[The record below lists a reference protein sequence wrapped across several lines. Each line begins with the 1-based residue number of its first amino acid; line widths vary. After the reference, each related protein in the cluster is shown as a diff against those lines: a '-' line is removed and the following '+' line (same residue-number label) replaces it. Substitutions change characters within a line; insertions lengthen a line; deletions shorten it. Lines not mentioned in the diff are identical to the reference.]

1 MFQLFLYETLRLHV
15 IRPPVPAFTT
25 AGKSPVVSK
34 TEPLTDTAP
43 TISTHAET
51 IDAHVGKRIRLR
63 RTLLG
68 LSQEKLGEALGVTFQ
83 QIQKYERG
91 TNRVGA
97 SRLYDIATALDVPI
111 SFFFDD
117 MITPRKDG
125 MTNQGFA
132 ATRKPFGAP
141 NPFPVTPAPA
151 SRTAVQTMT
160 DEQNLLARKETLD
173 LVRAYYQI
181 PDRALRQK
189 MFELIQSMARSGT
202 AD

>member
-1 MFQLFLYETLRLHV
+1 M
-15 IRPPVPAFTT
+15 
-25 AGKSPVVSK
+25 SK
-34 TEPLTDTAP
+34 TEPLTDPAS

-91 TNRVGA
+91 ANRVGA

-117 MITPRKDG
+117 MLPPQKVSLG
-125 MTNQGFA
+125 NKGFA
-132 ATRKPFGAP
+132 ETRKPFGAP
-141 NPFPVTPAPA
+141 LPSSATPASTGSSAPQA
-151 SRTAVQTMT
+151 LT
-160 DEQNLLARKETLD
+160 DEQDMLARKETLD

-189 MFELIQSMARSGT
+189 MLELIQSMTRPGM

>member
-1 MFQLFLYETLRLHV
+1 M
-15 IRPPVPAFTT
+15 
-25 AGKSPVVSK
+25 SK
-34 TEPLTDTAP
+34 TEPLTDPAP
-43 TISTHAET
+43 TIVTHAET

-117 MITPRKDG
+117 MTAGQDLG
-125 MTNQGFA
+125 MNTKGFA
-132 ATRKPFGAP
+132 ETRKPFGTPPPPAFP
-141 NPFPVTPAPA
+141 SAPFPNTTTQA
-151 SRTAVQTMT
+151 MT
-160 DEQNLLARKETLD
+160 EEQDLLARKETLD

-181 PDRALRQK
+181 PDKILRQK
-189 MFELIQSMARSGT
+189 VLDLVQSMAKPSFT
-202 AD
+202 D

>member
-1 MFQLFLYETLRLHV
+1 M
-15 IRPPVPAFTT
+15 
-25 AGKSPVVSK
+25 SN
-34 TEPLTDTAP
+34 TEPLTDPTA

-117 MITPRKDG
+117 MLSPAKPGVRH
-125 MTNQGFA
+125 QGFA
-132 ATRKPFGAP
+132 ETRKPFG
-141 NPFPVTPAPA
+141 TPAP
-151 SRTAVQTMT
+151 STATPPALPSNPSIKTMT
-160 DEQNLLARKETLD
+160 DEQDMLARKETLD

-181 PDRALRQK
+181 PDRDLRQK
-189 MFELIQSMARSGT
+189 MLELIQSMARPNT
-202 AD
+202 TR

>member
-1 MFQLFLYETLRLHV
+1 M
-15 IRPPVPAFTT
+15 
-25 AGKSPVVSK
+25 SK
-34 TEPLTDTAP
+34 TEPQTDPAS

-117 MITPRKDG
+117 MLNPATDG
-125 MTNQGFA
+125 ATGRGFA
-132 ATRKPFGAP
+132 ETRKAFG
-141 NPFPVTPAPA
+141 TPPPPPQVAAAATLPA
-151 SRTAVQTMT
+151 TASDQ
-160 DEQNLLARKETLD
+160 DLLARKETLD

-181 PDRALRQK
+181 PDKALRQK
-189 MFELIQSMARSGT
+189 MLDLMQSMARPSPT
-202 AD
+202 D

>member
-1 MFQLFLYETLRLHV
+1 M
-15 IRPPVPAFTT
+15 
-25 AGKSPVVSK
+25 SK
-34 TEPLTDTAP
+34 TEPLTDPAS

-91 TNRVGA
+91 ANRVGA

-117 MITPRKDG
+117 MTPLPEAG
-125 MTNQGFA
+125 MANRGFA
-132 ATRKPFGAP
+132 EARKPFGTSLPTGFAP
-141 NPFPVTPAPA
+141 TVSDDAAMQAITE
-151 SRTAVQTMT
+151 
-160 DEQNLLARKETLD
+160 EQDVLARKETLD

-181 PDRALRQK
+181 PDKTLRQK
-189 MFELIQSMARSGT
+189 VLDLIQSMAQPGT
-202 AD
+202 AK

>member
-1 MFQLFLYETLRLHV
+1 M
-15 IRPPVPAFTT
+15 
-25 AGKSPVVSK
+25 SK
-34 TEPLTDTAP
+34 TEPLTDPAS

-117 MITPRKDG
+117 MPSPAMPSMINT
-125 MTNQGFA
+125 GFA
-132 ATRKPFGAP
+132 ETRKSFGSP
-141 NPFPVTPAPA
+141 IPAPA
-151 SRTAVQTMT
+151 LPAPTAQAMT

-181 PDRALRQK
+181 PDKALRQK
-189 MFELIQSMARSGT
+189 MLDLIQSMAQPNTSR
-202 AD
+202 

>member
-1 MFQLFLYETLRLHV
+1 M
-15 IRPPVPAFTT
+15 
-25 AGKSPVVSK
+25 SN
-34 TEPLTDTAP
+34 TEPLTDPAA

-117 MITPRKDG
+117 MLSSAKPSAL
-125 MTNQGFA
+125 NHGFA
-132 ATRKPFGAP
+132 ETRKPFGTS
-141 NPFPVTPAPA
+141 TPCATTPPA
-151 SRTAVQTMT
+151 LPSSPSLKAMT
-160 DEQNLLARKETLD
+160 DEQDMLARKETLD

-181 PDRALRQK
+181 PDRDLRQK
-189 MFELIQSMARSGT
+189 MLELIQSMARPSAT
-202 AD
+202 R

>member
-1 MFQLFLYETLRLHV
+1 M
-15 IRPPVPAFTT
+15 
-25 AGKSPVVSK
+25 SK
-34 TEPLTDTAP
+34 TEPLTDPAS
-43 TISTHAET
+43 TISSHAET

-117 MITPRKDG
+117 MASPPIPG
-125 MTNQGFA
+125 MPPTGLA
-132 ATRKPFGAP
+132 ETRKPFGSP
-141 NPFPVTPAPA
+141 LPAPA
-151 SRTAVQTMT
+151 PPTPTTQAMAE
-160 DEQNLLARKETLD
+160 EQDLLARKETLD

-181 PDRALRQK
+181 PDKTLRQK
-189 MFELIQSMARSGT
+189 MLDLIQSMARPNTSG
-202 AD
+202 

>member
-1 MFQLFLYETLRLHV
+1 M
-15 IRPPVPAFTT
+15 
-25 AGKSPVVSK
+25 SK
-34 TEPLTDTAP
+34 TEPLTDPAS

-117 MITPRKDG
+117 MLPSPTG
-125 MTNQGFA
+125 SMTNRGFA
-132 ATRKPFGAP
+132 ETRKPFGAP
-141 NPFPVTPAPA
+141 APSPIPPA
-151 SRTAVQTMT
+151 STAMQTMT
-160 DEQNLLARKETLD
+160 DEQSLLARKETLD

-181 PDRALRQK
+181 PDKALRQK
-189 MFELIQSMARSGT
+189 MLDLIQSMARAST
-202 AD
+202 PD

>member
-1 MFQLFLYETLRLHV
+1 MD
-15 IRPPVPAFTT
+15 PA
-25 AGKSPVVSK
+25 A
-34 TEPLTDTAP
+34 

-117 MITPRKDG
+117 MLGAAKPTVL
-125 MTNQGFA
+125 NCGFA
-132 ATRKPFGAP
+132 ETRKPFGAP
-141 NPFPVTPAPA
+141 PPSPAPVLTGNA
-151 SRTAVQTMT
+151 TTKDAT
-160 DEQNLLARKETLD
+160 DEQDMLARKETLD

-181 PDRALRQK
+181 PDRDLRQK
-189 MFELIQSMARSGT
+189 MLELIQSMARPNISK
-202 AD
+202 

>member
-1 MFQLFLYETLRLHV
+1 M
-15 IRPPVPAFTT
+15 
-25 AGKSPVVSK
+25 SK
-34 TEPLTDTAP
+34 TEPLTDQAS

-91 TNRVGA
+91 ANRVGA

-117 MITPRKDG
+117 MLSTGESEVPSR
-125 MTNQGFA
+125 GFA
-132 ATRKPFGAP
+132 ETRKPFGAP
-141 NPFPVTPAPA
+141 APVPAAQAPP
-151 SRTAVQTMT
+151 TNNMQAVT
-160 DEQNLLARKETLD
+160 DEQHLLARKETLD
-173 LVRAYYQI
+173 LVRAYYKI
-181 PDRALRQK
+181 PDTALRQK
-189 MFELIQSMARSGT
+189 VLDLIQSMARPSPT
-202 AD
+202 D

>member
-1 MFQLFLYETLRLHV
+1 M
-15 IRPPVPAFTT
+15 
-25 AGKSPVVSK
+25 SK
-34 TEPLTDTAP
+34 TEPLTDPAS

-117 MITPRKDG
+117 MLSTQAIGVANR
-125 MTNQGFA
+125 GFA
-132 ATRKPFGAP
+132 ETRKPFGAP
-141 NPFPVTPAPA
+141 VAPPPAPTTTPLQVMA
-151 SRTAVQTMT
+151 
-160 DEQNLLARKETLD
+160 DEQDMLARKETLD

-181 PDRALRQK
+181 PDSTLRQK
-189 MFELIQSMARSGT
+189 MLELIQSMARPST
-202 AD
+202 KD

>member
-1 MFQLFLYETLRLHV
+1 M
-15 IRPPVPAFTT
+15 
-25 AGKSPVVSK
+25 SK
-34 TEPLTDTAP
+34 TEPLTDPAS

-117 MITPRKDG
+117 MLNPATGIT
-125 MTNQGFA
+125 TTGFA
-132 ATRKPFGAP
+132 ETRKPFGAP
-141 NPFPVTPAPA
+141 PPPSAPVPPAP
-151 SRTAVQTMT
+151 TMQAMA
-160 DEQNLLARKETLD
+160 DEQDLLARKETLD

-181 PDRALRQK
+181 PDKALRQK
-189 MFELIQSMARSGT
+189 MLDLIQSMARPNT
-202 AD
+202 AG

>member
-1 MFQLFLYETLRLHV
+1 MD
-15 IRPPVPAFTT
+15 PA
-25 AGKSPVVSK
+25 A
-34 TEPLTDTAP
+34 

-117 MITPRKDG
+117 MLSTAPPGVLNR
-125 MTNQGFA
+125 GFA
-132 ATRKPFGAP
+132 ETRKPFGASTP
-141 NPFPVTPAPA
+141 TPAPPLTSSPTTKSIA
-151 SRTAVQTMT
+151 N
-160 DEQNLLARKETLD
+160 EQDLLARKETLD

-181 PDRALRQK
+181 PDRDLRQK
-189 MFELIQSMARSGT
+189 MLELIQSMARPNIPK
-202 AD
+202 

>member
-1 MFQLFLYETLRLHV
+1 MD
-15 IRPPVPAFTT
+15 PA
-25 AGKSPVVSK
+25 A
-34 TEPLTDTAP
+34 

-117 MITPRKDG
+117 MPGAAKPTVL
-125 MTNQGFA
+125 NCGFVE
-132 ATRKPFGAP
+132 TRKPFAP
-141 NPFPVTPAPA
+141 PTPNTAPVPTGNAA
-151 SRTAVQTMT
+151 TKDTT
-160 DEQNLLARKETLD
+160 DEQDMLARKETLD

-181 PDRALRQK
+181 PDRDLRQK
-189 MFELIQSMARSGT
+189 MLELIQSMARPNISK
-202 AD
+202 